1 MAGHA
6 RSERRESGRVQKHEH
21 AVDLWDE
28 LISEM
33 GLSKTL
39 RIVVPTIP
47 RADVP
52 IRVPR
57 KTPRAR
63 NAGKRPARPESDVG

>member
-1 MAGHA
+1 MAGHT
-6 RSERRESGRVQKHEH
+6 RSERRESRRVQKHEH

-39 RIVVPTIP
+39 RIVVPMIP

-63 NAGKRPARPESDVG
+63 GRDREAKVPKAGT